1 MPNKIT
7 ALLSTSTRRWSQW
20 LVSEISLSGG
30 EITILKTIGLS
41 GGSLS
46 GNQLAER
53 MDQLEPAELVDAL
66 DGLMMQDY
74 VLCDRVNLRT
84 IDDVKKSSFRVNP
97 MHARELKDAV
107 FPSRNKTETRRRRRS

>member
-1 MPNKIT
+1 
-7 ALLSTSTRRWSQW
+7 
-20 LVSEISLSGG
+20 VSEISLSGG

-41 GGSLS
+41 GGSMP

-53 MDQLEPAELVDAL
+53 MDQLETAELVDAL

-74 VLCDRVNLRT
+74 VLCDRVNVRT

-97 MHARELKDAV
+97 MHARDLKDAV
-107 FPSRNKTETRRRRRS
+107 FPSRKKPETRRRRRS